1 MESETVLCSADF
13 HCDDPFLRRGRKY
26 FQTLPFYPYPGSLF
40 TYIEKYCKIK
50 KDFNCIYN
58 YVYTC
63 LQYRGD
69 YMSELLRV
77 ENLHVAVGG
86 KTLLHGINLTV
97 NTGEVHVIMGVNGA
111 GKSTLLHAI
120 MGNPAYEI
128 TEGHVYFEGEDI
140 TELSTDKRARL
151 GIFLSF
157 QNPVSIAGITTE
169 NFIRTAKTTISGKQQ
184 RLFPFKRLLKS
195 RMEGL
200 AMDPSCGDRYLND
213 GFSGGERKKSEILQ
227 MRILEP
233 KLAMLD
239 ETDSGLDVD
248 AVRIVSRN
256 ISEFHNENN
265 SLLLI
270 THLNQILKFIR
281 PEFVHVLIDGRIVKE
296 GGPEL
301 VSEIEAN
308 GFDAYRKEV

>member
-1 MESETVLCSADF
+1 
-13 HCDDPFLRRGRKY
+13 
-26 FQTLPFYPYPGSLF
+26 
-40 TYIEKYCKIK
+40 
-50 KDFNCIYN
+50 
-58 YVYTC
+58 
-63 LQYRGD
+63 
-69 YMSELLRV
+69 MSELLRV

-157 QNPVSIAGITTE
+157 QNPVSIAG
-169 NFIRTAKTTISGKQQ
+169 KQQ

-200 AMDPSCGDRYLND
+200 AMDPSYGDRYLND